1 MSAAADPP
9 PSSAQPLRIDAETR
23 LKFLMDEYK
32 EATAYCRS
40 QDLLTRTNNLVF
52 VAFFAAL
59 AGLVERSSAGTEM
72 LVFCVLGVFGSMLF
86 AYVGIRSRSY
96 YLVYLA
102 RAHEIEEILGLDL
115 LRRSNRQ
122 IKTRRIP
129 LLGIRF
135 DNSTA
140 FLTIQIVALI
150 YFIVR
155 LIIALSRWHVQT
167 STSGVIG
174 G

>member
-1 MSAAADPP
+1 MLGRMATVEPLPP
-9 PSSAQPLRIDAETR
+9 ATGTVQIDAETR
-23 LKFLMDEYK
+23 LRFLMDEYK

-52 VAFFAAL
+52 MAFFAAL
-59 AGLVERSSAGTEM
+59 AGLVERSGAVAEA
-72 LVFCVLGVFGSMLF
+72 LVFCVLGIFGSMLF

-96 YLVYLA
+96 YLVYLG
-102 RAHEIEEILGLDL
+102 RAHEIEEIIGLDL
-115 LRRSNRQ
+115 LRRSDRK

-129 LLGIRF
+129 LLGVRF

-150 YFIVR
+150 YFMAR
-155 LIIALSRWHVQT
+155 L
-167 STSGVIG
+167 VIEVI
-174 G
+174 